1 MKEAGQY
8 RPHRSTIMSSADKQ
22 HKSNEGGIT
31 GKGWKKGVSG
41 NPKGR
46 PKKGEAWAD
55 VANALLDSKEI
66 DITMKTSDGKTKRL
80 NLGADKSFRHA
91 VIIGQISAAINGN
104 VPAARELADRTE
116 GKAKETREVTNK
128 NEPIQVMVIDD

>member
-1 MKEAGQY
+1 MEEAGQY
-8 RPHRSTIMSSADKQ
+8 RPHRSTIMPSVDKQ
-22 HKSNEGGIT
+22 HKNNEGGIT

-55 VANALLDSKEI
+55 VANDLLDSKEI

-104 VPAARELADRTE
+104 VQAARELADRTE

-128 NEPIQVMVIDD
+128 NEPIQVMVIND